1 MKVIFLDF
9 DGVLNSTIYDRTR
22 DLTKNTSIDETRLP
36 LLKQI
41 IDTTNAKI
49 VLSTSWRRH
58 WNQDNTLCDEI
69 GLWINQLFSKYE
81 LKIYDKTPYLHF
93 GVGRKNEIL
102 DWLKYSI
109 EPIESY
115 VILDDY
121 AFGWEE
127 LSDKLVKTSS
137 TIGRG
142 LEQEHV
148 EKCIAILND
157 DRW

>member
-9 DGVLNSTIYDRTR
+9 DGVLNSAIYDRMR

-41 IDTTNAKI
+41 VDRTNARI
-49 VLSTSWRRH
+49 VLSTSWRKH
-58 WNQDNTLCDEI
+58 WDPNIALCDDV
-69 GLWINQLFSKYE
+69 GLWINELFSRYGLE
-81 LKIYDKTPYLHF
+81 IYDKTPYLHF
-93 GVGRKNEIL
+93 GAGRKNEII
-102 DWLKYSI
+102 DWIKYSI

-127 LSDKLVKTSS
+127 LSDKLVKTSP

-142 LEQEHV
+142 LEQEHI
-148 EKCIAILND
+148 EKCISILNNNL
-157 DRW
+157 

>member
-22 DLTKNTSIDETRLP
+22 DLAKNTSIDETRLP

-127 LSDKLVKTSS
+127 LSNKLVKTSPNV
-137 TIGRG
+137 GRG
-142 LEQEHV
+142 LELEHV

-157 DRW
+157 CW

>member
-9 DGVLNSTIYDRTR
+9 DGVLNSAIYDRTR

-127 LSDKLVKTSS
+127 LSNKLVKTSPNV
-137 TIGRG
+137 GRG
-142 LEQEHV
+142 LELEHV
-148 EKCIAILND
+148 EKCISILNNNL
-157 DRW
+157 

>member
-1 MKVIFLDF
+1 M
-9 DGVLNSTIYDRTR
+9 N
-22 DLTKNTSIDETRLP
+22 
-36 LLKQI
+36 
-41 IDTTNAKI
+41 I
-49 VLSTSWRRH
+49 V
-58 WNQDNTLCDEI
+58 
-69 GLWINQLFSKYE
+69 SKYE

-127 LSDKLVKTSS
+127 LSNKLVKTSPNV
-137 TIGRG
+137 GRG
-142 LEQEHV
+142 LELEHV
-148 EKCIAILND
+148 EKCISILRSPSPLHDSHLPPATLKLNLPLSNPLSLASLVPAKISLIKSNTPV
-157 DRW
+157 

>member
-41 IDTTNAKI
+41 VDRTNAKI

-58 WNQDNTLCDEI
+58 WSPNIALCDDV
-69 GLWINQLFSKYE
+69 GLWINKLFSSHGLE
-81 LKIYDKTPYLHF
+81 IYDKTPHLHF
-93 GVGRKNEIL
+93 GAGRKNEIL

-109 EPIESY
+109 EPVESY

-121 AFGWEE
+121 AFGWED
-127 LSDKLVKTSS
+127 LSDKLVKTSP
-137 TIGRG
+137 TIGLG
-142 LEQEHV
+142 LEQEHI
-148 EKCIAILND
+148 EKCIFILNNNL
-157 DRW
+157 